1 MECAI
6 CDGTAKLHI
15 EQAKIVY
22 RKEEFKIQKHFYRCE
37 KCNEQFTTTELDGLN
52 IEQVY
57 NQYREKYQIP
67 FPKQLIKIRDCYGL
81 SALKMAEVL
90 GFGVN
95 IYRNYEAG
103 EVPNVSNGTLLNLIR
118 MPEEFKKVVLSK
130 KKIFTEK
137 QFNKLVEKLDT
148 HIEKERSKNYL
159 DKILLDDNSIPS
171 EFSGFSFP
179 SIEKY
184 SNMVLF
190 FLENNNN
197 LFKVKLNKLL
207 FYTDFYHFKKTGYS
221 ISGYKYQAIQN
232 GPVPYRYDLI
242 YDYLWQNE
250 FIQYELVEMNNEQV
264 EKPVPLKKFDKTLFK
279 ENELDTLTTIHEN
292 FKKISR
298 QKLVDLSHQERAW
311 EEQIKHKGIIS
322 YLKYGFTLRIL

>member
-6 CDGTAKLHI
+6 CDGTAKLLI
-15 EQAKIVY
+15 EQTKIVY
-22 RKEEFKIQKHFYRCE
+22 RKEEFNIHKHFYKCG
-37 KCNEQFTTTELDGLN
+37 KCNQQFTTTELDGLN

-67 FPKQLIKIRDCYGL
+67 FPQQLIKIRERYGL
-81 SALKMAEVL
+81 SASKIAEVL

-95 IYRNYEAG
+95 VYRNYESG
-103 EVPNVSNGTLLNLIR
+103 EIPNVSNGTLLNLIR
-118 MPEEFKKVVLSK
+118 MPEEFKKVVLNK
-130 KKIFTEK
+130 KNIFTEK
-137 QFNKLVEKLDT
+137 QFNKLIDKLDKL
-148 HIEKERSKNYL
+148 IEMERSKNYM
-159 DKILLDDNSIPS
+159 DKILWDENSIPN
-171 EFSGFSFP
+171 EFNGFSSP

-184 SNMVLF
+184 TNMILF
-190 FLENNNN
+190 FLEKNNN

-250 FIQYELVEMNNEQV
+250 FIQYELVEINNEQV
-264 EKPVPLKKFDKTLFK
+264 EQPVPLKKFDEKLFEK
-279 ENELDTLTTIHEN
+279 NELDTLKTIQEN
-292 FKKISR
+292 FKKFSR
-298 QKLVDLSHQERAW
+298 QELVNLSHQEKAW
-311 EEQIKHKGIIS
+311 EEQIKHKGVIS
-322 YLKYGFTLRIL
+322 YLKYAFNLLL